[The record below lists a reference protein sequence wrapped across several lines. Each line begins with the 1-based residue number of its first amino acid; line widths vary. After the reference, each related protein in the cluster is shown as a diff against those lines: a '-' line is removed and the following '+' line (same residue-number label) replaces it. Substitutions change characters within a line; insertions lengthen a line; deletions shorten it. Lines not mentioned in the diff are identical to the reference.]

1 MRLKCH
7 SRIKDGKEH
16 RYWSIVES
24 VRCSRDRV
32 VQRHVLYLGELN
44 DSQRGGWTR
53 WLDAVDEKG
62 RGQQLA
68 LFPADRQVPDDALG
82 FGVQVR
88 LDAMRLE
95 RPRQWGACWLFTEL
109 WSQLR
114 LEAFWQARL
123 PDSREGTSWYH
134 TLVTSCAYRLID
146 PGSEWRLHRLWYDQC
161 AMGDL
166 LEEDFSLAAKDNLYR
181 VLDKLLAHKGDLFSH
196 LQERWKDMFG
206 ASFDVLL
213 YDLTSTYFESD
224 PPEQPNGLRRFG
236 YSRDKRSDCV
246 QVVIALIVTPEG
258 FPLAYDVLPG
268 NTADKATLRSFMEK
282 IEAQYGKARR
292 VWVMDRGIP
301 TEEVLAE
308 MRAADEPPVQY
319 LVGTPKG
326 RLSKIESELL
336 KLPWQQAREGV
347 RVKLLPQDKELYV
360 CVESQARVGK
370 ERSMRRR
377 RLRRLIARLKEL
389 QAQRPSYETLLL
401 KLGAARSEAGRDW
414 SLLDITMPERPTKKA
429 QRRERTE
436 FTFKLDRKRL
446 RIARRREG
454 RYLLRS
460 NLTDTDPEKLWTM
473 YLQLTQVEQAFKDLK
488 GDLGVRPIYHQK
500 DSRIEAH
507 IMVSFLAYCVHI
519 TLREKLRRHAPGLTP
534 RQALDHLGKMQ
545 MIDVH
550 LPTTDGREL
559 LLRRRTEPNTEQQLL
574 LSQLQL
580 LLPDQPP
587 PKITGM

>member
-7 SRIKDGKEH
+7 TRIKDGKEH

-32 VQRHVLYLGELN
+32 AQRHVLYLGELN
-44 DSQRGGWTR
+44 DSQREGWTR
-53 WLDAVDEKG
+53 CLEAVDEKG
-62 RGQQLA
+62 RHRQLA
-68 LFPADRQVPDDALG
+68 LFPADREVPGHALG

-109 WSQLR
+109 WSQLQ
-114 LEAFWQARL
+114 LDDFWRPRL

-146 PGSEWRLHRLWYDQC
+146 PGSEWRLHRLWYGQC
-161 AMGDL
+161 AMADL
-166 LEEDFSLAAKDNLYR
+166 LDEDFSPAAKDNLYR
-181 VLDKLLAHKGDLFSH
+181 VLDKLLEHKNDLFSH

-224 PPEQPNGLRRFG
+224 PQGTGGLRRFG
-236 YSRDKRSDCV
+236 YSRDKRGDCV

-258 FPLAYDVLPG
+258 FPLAYEVLPG
-268 NTADKATLRSFMEK
+268 NTTDKTTLRGFMEK

-301 TEEVLAE
+301 TEEVLQE

-326 RLSKIESELL
+326 RLGKLEGDLL

-347 RVKLLPQDKELYV
+347 RVKLLPRDNELYV
-360 CVESQARVGK
+360 CVESRARVGK

-377 RLRRLIARLKEL
+377 RLKRLIARLKEL
-389 QAQRPSYETLLL
+389 QAQRPGYETLLL
-401 KLGAARSEAGRDW
+401 KLGAAKKEAGRDW
-414 SLLDITMPERPTKKA
+414 SLVDITMPERPAKKA
-429 QRRERTE
+429 GCRERTC
-436 FTFKLDRKRL
+436 FSFRLDKDRL
-446 RIARRREG
+446 RVARRREG

-473 YLQLTQVEQAFKDLK
+473 YLQLTQIEQAFKDLK
-488 GDLGVRPIYHQK
+488 GDLGVRPIHHQK

-507 IMVSFLAYCVHI
+507 IMVSFLAYCVHV
-519 TLREKLRRHAPGLTP
+519 TLRERLRRHAPGLTP
-534 RQALDHLGKMQ
+534 RQALDHLAGIQ
-545 MIDVH
+545 MIDVY

-559 LLRRRTEPNTEQQLL
+559 LLRRRTEPDKGQQLL
-574 LSQLQL
+574 LAQLKL

>member
-44 DSQRGGWTR
+44 DSQREGWTHC
-53 WLDAVDEKG
+53 LDAVDEKG

-68 LFPADRQVPDDALG
+68 LFPADRQVPEHALG

-88 LDAMRLE
+88 LEAMRLE

-114 LEAFWQARL
+114 LDAFWQARL

-134 TLVTSCAYRLID
+134 TLATSCAYRLID

-166 LEEDFSLAAKDNLYR
+166 LDEDFSLAAKDNLYR
-181 VLDKLLAHKGDLFSH
+181 VLDKLLAHKRDLFSH

-206 ASFDVLL
+206 ASFEVLL

-258 FPLAYDVLPG
+258 FPLAYEVLPG
-268 NTADKATLRSFMEK
+268 NTTDKATLRSFMEK

-301 TEEVLAE
+301 TEDVLAE
-308 MRAADEPPVQY
+308 MRAADEPPEQY

-326 RLSKIESELL
+326 RLGKLESELL

-347 RVKLLPQDKELYV
+347 RVKLLPQDNELYV

-429 QRRERTE
+429 QRRERTD
-436 FTFKLDRKRL
+436 FTFKLDRERL

-460 NLTDTDPEKLWTM
+460 NLTDADPEKLWTM

-580 LLPDQPP
+580 LLPNQPP
-587 PKITGM
+587 PRITGM

>member
-24 VRCSRDRV
+24 VRCSRERV

-44 DSQRGGWTR
+44 DSQRAGWTHC
-53 WLDAVDEKG
+53 LEAIDG
-62 RGQQLA
+62 SGSTQQLA
-68 LFPADRQVPDDALG
+68 LFPADREMPTHAQG

-88 LDAMRLE
+88 LDALRLE

-114 LEAFWQARL
+114 LDEFWRPLL

-134 TLVTSCAYRLID
+134 TLMTSCAYRLID
-146 PGSEWRLHRLWYDQC
+146 PGSEWRLHRLWFEQS
-161 AMGDL
+161 AMADL

-181 VLDKLLAHKGDLFSH
+181 VLDKLVAHKAALFTH
-196 LQERWKDMFG
+196 LQERWSDLFG
-206 ASFDVLL
+206 AKFDVLL

-224 PPEQPNGLRRFG
+224 PPEQSNGLRRFG

-246 QVVIALIVTPEG
+246 QVVIALVVTPEG
-258 FPLAYDVLPG
+258 FPLAYEVLPG
-268 NTADKATLRSFMEK
+268 NTADKTTLRSFLDK
-282 IEAQYGKARR
+282 IETQYGKARR

-301 TEEVLAE
+301 TEEVLGE
-308 MRAADEPPVQY
+308 MRTANEPPVQY

-326 RLSKIESELL
+326 QLGKLEDDLL
-336 KLPWQQAREGV
+336 KLPWQKAREGV
-347 RVKLLPQDKELYV
+347 RVKLLGKDKELYV
-360 CVESQARVGK
+360 CVESLARVGK

-377 RLRRLIARLKEL
+377 RLKKLIARLKEL
-389 QAQRPSYETLLL
+389 REQRPSYEALLL
-401 KLGAARSEAGRDW
+401 KLGAAKHEAGRDW
-414 SLLDITMPERPTKKA
+414 SHINITLPTRPKQKA
-429 QRRERTE
+429 KMRERVD
-436 FTFKLDRKRL
+436 FTFALNKERL

-488 GDLGVRPIYHQK
+488 GDLSVRPVYHQK

-507 IMVSFLAYCVHI
+507 IMVSFLAYCVHV
-519 TLREKLRRHAPGLTP
+519 TLREKLRRQAPGLTP
-534 RQALDHLGKMQ
+534 RQVLDHLGKLQ

-559 LLRRRTEPNTEQQLL
+559 LLKRRTEANAEQQLL
-574 LSQLQL
+574 LSQLRL
-580 LLPDQPP
+580 KLPDHPP
-587 PKITGM
+587 PKITAV

>member
-1 MRLKCH
+1 M
-7 SRIKDGKEH
+7 
-16 RYWSIVES
+16 
-24 VRCSRDRV
+24 
-32 VQRHVLYLGELN
+32 
-44 DSQRGGWTR
+44 
-53 WLDAVDEKG
+53 
-62 RGQQLA
+62 
-68 LFPADRQVPDDALG
+68 
-82 FGVQVR
+82 
-88 LDAMRLE
+88 
-95 RPRQWGACWLFTEL
+95 
-109 WSQLR
+109 
-114 LEAFWQARL
+114 
-123 PDSREGTSWYH
+123 
-134 TLVTSCAYRLID
+134 
-146 PGSEWRLHRLWYDQC
+146 
-161 AMGDL
+161 
-166 LEEDFSLAAKDNLYR
+166 
-181 VLDKLLAHKGDLFSH
+181 LDKLVAHKRDLFSH
-196 LQERWKDMFG
+196 LQERWKDLFG

-213 YDLTSTYFESD
+213 YDLTSTYFESEPRGTD
-224 PPEQPNGLRRFG
+224 GLRRFG

-258 FPLAYDVLPG
+258 FPLAYEVLPG
-268 NTADKATLRSFMEK
+268 NTTDKSTLRDFMQK

-301 TEEVLAE
+301 TEEVLEE
-308 MRAADEPPVQY
+308 MRGAEEPPVQY

-326 RLSKIESELL
+326 RLGKLESELL
-336 KLPWQQAREGV
+336 KLPWQHAREGV

-377 RLRRLIARLKEL
+377 RLKRLITRLKEL

-401 KLGAARSEAGRDW
+401 KLGAAKSEAGRDW
-414 SLLDITMPERPTKKA
+414 SLIDITMPARPTKKA
-429 QRRERTE
+429 ERRERSD
-436 FTFKLDRKRL
+436 FSFQLDKERL

-488 GDLGVRPIYHQK
+488 GDLSVRPIHHQK

-534 RQALDHLGKMQ
+534 RQTLDHLGKIQ
-545 MIDVH
+545 MIDLR

-559 LLRRRTEPNTEQQLL
+559 LLCRRTEPNSEQQLL

-580 LLPDQPP
+580 QLPNQPP
-587 PKITGM
+587 PKIHEM